1 MSIGSDERDLL
12 VLNWLFRKKLLDLLI
27 HPQAF
32 KRGLDDAVE
41 QKGEVH
47 KQGESHN
54 LEPLERLPSQA
65 KGDNPNEQSSASV
78 NSRPRGGADASGDRE
93 TKEVEATGIS

>member
-1 MSIGSDERDLL
+1 MMASMTLAVLDRLL
-12 VLNWLFRKKLLDLLI
+12 RKKLFDLLL

-41 QKGEVH
+41 QKGEVN
-47 KQGESHN
+47 KQSESNN

-65 KGDNPNEQSSASV
+65 KRDDPNEQGPASV
-78 NSRPRGGADASGDRE
+78 DSRPRGGTDAPGDRE
-93 TKEVEATGIS
+93 TKKVEATGFS